1 MIQEVL
7 KLMDRL
13 LADGEKMR
21 VDGVAPKGA
30 TTAFFKEAKE
40 CLEDETSAKIA
51 DVVKFLRD

>member
-1 MIQEVL
+1 MEP
-7 KLMDRL
+7 L
-13 LADGEKMR
+13 LAAGEKMR